1 MKNQRLKNVFVIVII
16 VTTLFLLSKVLN
28 YYNQKSIYHSLDNV
42 FLEMNYA
49 EVDSGSLE
57 GLPDLS
63 TVLESSQSF
72 REPDRIT
79 ELPVLVNDPD
89 GGEVSIFVGL
99 EQAFSIEYSK
109 KLGNDTYLYIDYEY
123 RDKKL
128 LGSIEISNSN
138 SSLVWAKSDYW
149 IDKKRGE
156 AVNLQEYLESAYWF
170 SSSKGL
176 PTLQLTEK
184 EELLN
189 YLKPYG
195 IDATWLREKSSY
207 ILNDV
212 VLKTWFEKGSQRY
225 SFDNLGNVKIVRSS
239 IMSQ

>member
-1 MKNQRLKNVFVIVII
+1 
-16 VTTLFLLSKVLN
+16 
-28 YYNQKSIYHSLDNV
+28 
-42 FLEMNYA
+42 MNYA
-49 EVDSGSLE
+49 EVYSGALK

-63 TVLESSQSF
+63 AALGSPQSF

-99 EQAFSIEYSK
+99 EQMFSVEYSK
-109 KLGNDTYLYIDYEY
+109 SLGNSVYLYIDYEY

-128 LGSIEISNSN
+128 LESIEISNSS
-138 SSLVWAKSDYW
+138 SSLVWAKSNYW

-156 AVNLQEYLESAYWF
+156 AVNLQEHLESSYWF

-176 PTLQLTEK
+176 PSLQVTEK

-189 YLKPYG
+189 YLKTYG
-195 IDATWLREKSSY
+195 IDAAWLREKSSY
-207 ILNDV
+207 VLNDV

-225 SFDNLGNVKIVRSS
+225 SFDKLGDVKIIESS
-239 IMSQ
+239 VLK

>member
-1 MKNQRLKNVFVIVII
+1 MKHKFSKYFFIIVII
-16 VTTLFLLSKVLN
+16 VTSSFLIFKVFN
-28 YYNQKSIYHSLDNV
+28 YYSQKIKYNSLENV

-49 EVDSGSLE
+49 EVYSGFLK

-63 TVLESSQSF
+63 TVLGSSQSF

-128 LGSIEISNSN
+128 LGSIEISNSS
-138 SSLVWAKSDYW
+138 SSLVWAKSNYW

-156 AVNLQEYLESAYWF
+156 AVNLQEHLESSYWF

-176 PTLQLTEK
+176 PSLQLTEK

-189 YLKPYG
+189 YLKTYG

-212 VLKTWFEKGSQRY
+212 VLKTWFEKRSQRY
-225 SFDNLGNVKIVRSS
+225 SFDKLGDVKIIESS
-239 IMSQ
+239 VLK

>member
-1 MKNQRLKNVFVIVII
+1 MKHKFSKYFFII
-16 VTTLFLLSKVLN
+16 VTSSFLIFKVFN
-28 YYNQKSIYHSLDNV
+28 YYSQKTQYNSLENV

-49 EVDSGSLE
+49 EVYSGFLK

-63 TVLESSQSF
+63 TVLGSPQSF

-89 GGEVSIFVGL
+89 WGEVSIFVGL

-156 AVNLQEYLESAYWF
+156 AVNLQEHLESSYWF
-170 SSSKGL
+170 CSSKSL
-176 PTLQLTEK
+176 PSLQLTEK
-184 EELLN
+184 EEVLN
-189 YLKPYG
+189 YLKTYG

-225 SFDNLGNVKIVRSS
+225 SFNNLGDAKIIESS
-239 IMSQ
+239 VLK

>member
-1 MKNQRLKNVFVIVII
+1 MKHKFSKYFFIIIII
-16 VTTLFLLSKVLN
+16 VTSSFLIFKVFN
-28 YYNQKSIYHSLDNV
+28 YYSQNVKYNSLENV

-49 EVDSGSLE
+49 EVYSGALK

-63 TVLESSQSF
+63 TVLGSPQSF

-156 AVNLQEYLESAYWF
+156 AVNLQEHLESSYWF

-176 PTLQLTEK
+176 PSLQLTEK
-184 EELLN
+184 EEVLN
-189 YLKPYG
+189 YLKTYG

-225 SFDNLGNVKIVRSS
+225 SFDNLGDVKIIESS
-239 IMSQ
+239 VLK

>member
-1 MKNQRLKNVFVIVII
+1 MKHKFSKYFFIIVII
-16 VTTLFLLSKVLN
+16 VTSSFLIFKVFN
-28 YYNQKSIYHSLDNV
+28 YYSQKTQYNSLENV

-49 EVDSGSLE
+49 EVYSGALK

-63 TVLESSQSF
+63 TVLGSPQSF

-79 ELPVLVNDPD
+79 ELPVLVNAPD

-156 AVNLQEYLESAYWF
+156 AVNLQEHLESSYWF

-176 PTLQLTEK
+176 PSLQLTEK
-184 EELLN
+184 EEVLN
-189 YLKPYG
+189 YLKTYG

-225 SFDNLGNVKIVRSS
+225 SFDNLGDVKIIESS
-239 IMSQ
+239 VLK

>member
-1 MKNQRLKNVFVIVII
+1 MKHKFSKYFFIIVII
-16 VTTLFLLSKVLN
+16 VTSSFLIFKVFN
-28 YYNQKSIYHSLDNV
+28 YYSQKIKYNSLENV

-49 EVDSGSLE
+49 EVYSGFLK

-63 TVLESSQSF
+63 TVLGSSQSF

-128 LGSIEISNSN
+128 LGSIEISNSDD
-138 SSLVWAKSDYW
+138 SLAWAESGYW
-149 IDKKRGE
+149 IDKKRCE
-156 AVNLQEYLESAYWF
+156 AVNLQEHLESSYWF
-170 SSSKGL
+170 SSSKSL
-176 PTLQLTEK
+176 PSLQLTEK
-184 EELLN
+184 EEVLN
-189 YLKPYG
+189 YLKTYG

-225 SFDNLGNVKIVRSS
+225 SFDKLGDVKIIESS
-239 IMSQ
+239 VLK

>member
-1 MKNQRLKNVFVIVII
+1 MKHKFSKYFFIIVII
-16 VTTLFLLSKVLN
+16 VTSSFLIFKVFN
-28 YYNQKSIYHSLDNV
+28 YYSQKTQYNSLENV

-49 EVDSGSLE
+49 EVYSGALK

-63 TVLESSQSF
+63 TVLGSPQSF

-149 IDKKRGE
+149 IDKKGGE
-156 AVNLQEYLESAYWF
+156 AVNLQEHLESSYWF

-176 PTLQLTEK
+176 PSLQLTEK
-184 EELLN
+184 EEVLN
-189 YLKPYG
+189 YLKTYG

-225 SFDNLGNVKIVRSS
+225 SFDNLGDVKIIESS
-239 IMSQ
+239 VLK

>member
-1 MKNQRLKNVFVIVII
+1 MNHKFSKYFFIIIII
-16 VTTLFLLSKVLN
+16 VTSSFLIFKVFN
-28 YYNQKSIYHSLDNV
+28 YYSQKIKYNSLENV

-49 EVDSGSLE
+49 EVYSGSLK

-63 TVLESSQSF
+63 TVLGSPQSF

-156 AVNLQEYLESAYWF
+156 AVNLQEHLESSYWF

-176 PTLQLTEK
+176 PSLQLTEK

-189 YLKPYG
+189 YLKTYG

-225 SFDNLGNVKIVRSS
+225 SFDNLGDVKIIESS
-239 IMSQ
+239 VLK

>member
-1 MKNQRLKNVFVIVII
+1 MKHKFSKYFFIIVII
-16 VTTLFLLSKVLN
+16 VTSSFLIFKVFN
-28 YYNQKSIYHSLDNV
+28 YYSQKIKYNSLENV

-49 EVDSGSLE
+49 EVYSGFLK

-63 TVLESSQSF
+63 TVLGSSQSF

-79 ELPVLVNDPD
+79 ELPVLVNAPD

-156 AVNLQEYLESAYWF
+156 AVNLQEHLESSYWF

-176 PTLQLTEK
+176 PSLQLTEK
-184 EELLN
+184 EEVLN
-189 YLKPYG
+189 YLKTYG

-225 SFDNLGNVKIVRSS
+225 SFDNLGDVKIIESS
-239 IMSQ
+239 VLK

>member
-1 MKNQRLKNVFVIVII
+1 MNHKFSKYFFIIIII
-16 VTTLFLLSKVLN
+16 VTSSFLIFKVFN
-28 YYNQKSIYHSLDNV
+28 YYSQKIKYNSLENV

-49 EVDSGSLE
+49 EVYSGALK

-63 TVLESSQSF
+63 TVLGSPQSF

-79 ELPVLVNDPD
+79 ELPVLVNAPD

-156 AVNLQEYLESAYWF
+156 AVNLQEHLESSYWF

-176 PTLQLTEK
+176 PSLQLTEK
-184 EELLN
+184 EEVLN
-189 YLKPYG
+189 YLRTYG

-225 SFDNLGNVKIVRSS
+225 SFDKLGDVKIIESS
-239 IMSQ
+239 VLK

>member
-1 MKNQRLKNVFVIVII
+1 MNHKFSKYFFIIVII
-16 VTTLFLLSKVLN
+16 VTSSFLIFKVFN
-28 YYNQKSIYHSLDNV
+28 YYSQKIKYNSLENV

-49 EVDSGSLE
+49 EVYSGALK

-63 TVLESSQSF
+63 TVLGSSQSF

-79 ELPVLVNDPD
+79 ELAVLVNDPD

-156 AVNLQEYLESAYWF
+156 AVNLQEHLESSYWF

-176 PTLQLTEK
+176 PSLQLTEK
-184 EELLN
+184 EEVLN
-189 YLKPYG
+189 YLKTYG

-212 VLKTWFEKGSQRY
+212 VLKTWFEKGGQRY
-225 SFDNLGNVKIVRSS
+225 SFDNLGDVKIIESS
-239 IMSQ
+239 VLK

>member
-1 MKNQRLKNVFVIVII
+1 MKHKFSKYYFIIVII
-16 VTTLFLLSKVLN
+16 VTSSFLIFKVFN
-28 YYNQKSIYHSLDNV
+28 YYSQKTQYNSLENV

-49 EVDSGSLE
+49 EVYSGALK

-63 TVLESSQSF
+63 TVLGSPQSF

-109 KLGNDTYLYIDYEY
+109 SLGNNVYLYIDYEY

-128 LGSIEISNSN
+128 LESIEISNSS
-138 SSLVWAKSDYW
+138 SSLVWAKSNYW

-156 AVNLQEYLESAYWF
+156 MVNLQEYLESAYWF

-176 PTLQLTEK
+176 PSLQLTEK
-184 EELLN
+184 EEVLN
-189 YLKPYG
+189 YLKTYG

-225 SFDNLGNVKIVRSS
+225 SFDKLGDVKIIESS
-239 IMSQ
+239 VLK

>member
-1 MKNQRLKNVFVIVII
+1 MKHKFSKYFFIIVII
-16 VTTLFLLSKVLN
+16 VTSSFLIFKVFN
-28 YYNQKSIYHSLDNV
+28 YYSQKTQYNSLENV

-49 EVDSGSLE
+49 EVYSGALK

-63 TVLESSQSF
+63 TVLGSPQSF

-99 EQAFSIEYSK
+99 EQMFSVEYSK
-109 KLGNDTYLYIDYEY
+109 SLGNNVYLYIDYEY

-128 LGSIEISNSN
+128 LESIEISNSS
-138 SSLVWAKSDYW
+138 SSLVRAKSNYW

-156 AVNLQEYLESAYWF
+156 MVNLQEYLESAYWF

-176 PTLQLTEK
+176 PSLQLTEK

-189 YLKPYG
+189 YLKTYG

-225 SFDNLGNVKIVRSS
+225 SFDNLGDVKIIESS
-239 IMSQ
+239 VLK

>member
-1 MKNQRLKNVFVIVII
+1 MKHKFSKYFFIIVII
-16 VTTLFLLSKVLN
+16 VTSSFLIFKVFN
-28 YYNQKSIYHSLDNV
+28 YYSQKIKYNSLENV

-49 EVDSGSLE
+49 EVYSGSLK

-63 TVLESSQSF
+63 TVLGSSQSF

-79 ELPVLVNDPD
+79 ELAVLVNDPD

-156 AVNLQEYLESAYWF
+156 AVNLQEHLESSYWF

-176 PTLQLTEK
+176 PSLQLTEK
-184 EELLN
+184 EEVLN
-189 YLKPYG
+189 YLKMYG

-212 VLKTWFEKGSQRY
+212 VLKTWFEKGGQRY
-225 SFDNLGNVKIVRSS
+225 SFDNLGDVKIIESS
-239 IMSQ
+239 VLK

>member
-1 MKNQRLKNVFVIVII
+1 
-16 VTTLFLLSKVLN
+16 
-28 YYNQKSIYHSLDNV
+28 
-42 FLEMNYA
+42 MNYA
-49 EVDSGSLE
+49 EVYSGTLK

-63 TVLESSQSF
+63 TVLGSSQSF

-79 ELPVLVNDPD
+79 ELAVLVNDPD

-156 AVNLQEYLESAYWF
+156 AVNLQEHLESSYWF

-176 PTLQLTEK
+176 PSLQLTEK
-184 EELLN
+184 EEVLN
-189 YLKPYG
+189 YLKTYG

-207 ILNDV
+207 ILNEV
-212 VLKTWFEKGSQRY
+212 VLKTWFEKGGQRY
-225 SFDNLGNVKIVRSS
+225 SFDNLGDVKIVESS
-239 IMSQ
+239 VLK

>member
-1 MKNQRLKNVFVIVII
+1 MNHKFSKYFFIIIII
-16 VTTLFLLSKVLN
+16 VTSSFLIFKVFN
-28 YYNQKSIYHSLDNV
+28 YYSQKIKYNSLENV

-49 EVDSGSLE
+49 EVYSGALK

-63 TVLESSQSF
+63 TVLGSPQSF

-149 IDKKRGE
+149 IDKKGGE
-156 AVNLQEYLESAYWF
+156 AVNLQEYLESSYWF

-176 PTLQLTEK
+176 PSLQLTEK

-189 YLKPYG
+189 YLNTYG

-207 ILNDV
+207 ILNNV

-225 SFDNLGNVKIVRSS
+225 SFDNLGDVKIIESS
-239 IMSQ
+239 VLK

>member
-1 MKNQRLKNVFVIVII
+1 MKHKFSKYFFIIVII
-16 VTTLFLLSKVLN
+16 VTSSFLIFKVFN
-28 YYNQKSIYHSLDNV
+28 YYSQKTQYNSLENV

-49 EVDSGSLE
+49 EVYSGALK

-63 TVLESSQSF
+63 TVLGSPQSF

-79 ELPVLVNDPD
+79 ELPVLVNAPD

-156 AVNLQEYLESAYWF
+156 AVNLQEHLESSYWF

-176 PTLQLTEK
+176 PSLQLTEK
-184 EELLN
+184 EEVLN
-189 YLKPYG
+189 YLKTYG

-225 SFDNLGNVKIVRSS
+225 SFDKLGDVKIIESS
-239 IMSQ
+239 VLK

>member
-1 MKNQRLKNVFVIVII
+1 FKVF
-16 VTTLFLLSKVLN
+16 N
-28 YYNQKSIYHSLDNV
+28 YYSQKIKYNSLENV

-49 EVDSGSLE
+49 EVYSGALK

-63 TVLESSQSF
+63 TVLGSPQSF

-149 IDKKRGE
+149 IDKKGGE
-156 AVNLQEYLESAYWF
+156 AVNLQEYLESSYWF

-176 PTLQLTEK
+176 PSLQLTEK

-189 YLKPYG
+189 YLNTYG

-207 ILNDV
+207 ILNNV

-225 SFDNLGNVKIVRSS
+225 SFDNLGDVKIIESS
-239 IMSQ
+239 VLK

>member
-1 MKNQRLKNVFVIVII
+1 MKHKFSKYFFIIVII
-16 VTTLFLLSKVLN
+16 VTSSFLIFKVFN
-28 YYNQKSIYHSLDNV
+28 YYSQKIKYNSLENV

-49 EVDSGSLE
+49 EVYSGFLK

-63 TVLESSQSF
+63 IVLGSSQSF

-79 ELPVLVNDPD
+79 ELPVLVNAPD

-156 AVNLQEYLESAYWF
+156 AVNLQEHLESSYWF

-176 PTLQLTEK
+176 PSLQLTEK
-184 EELLN
+184 EEVLN
-189 YLKPYG
+189 YLKTYG

-225 SFDNLGNVKIVRSS
+225 SFDNLGDVKIIESS
-239 IMSQ
+239 VLK

>member
-1 MKNQRLKNVFVIVII
+1 MKHKFSKYFFIIVII
-16 VTTLFLLSKVLN
+16 VTSSFLIFKVFN
-28 YYNQKSIYHSLDNV
+28 YYSQKIKYNSLENV

-49 EVDSGSLE
+49 EVYSGALK

-63 TVLESSQSF
+63 TVLGSSQSF

-79 ELPVLVNDPD
+79 ELAVLVNDPD

-123 RDKKL
+123 GDKKL

-156 AVNLQEYLESAYWF
+156 AVNLQEHLESSYWF

-176 PTLQLTEK
+176 PSLQLTEK
-184 EELLN
+184 EEVLN
-189 YLKPYG
+189 YLKTYG
-195 IDATWLREKSSY
+195 LDATWLREKSSY

-225 SFDNLGNVKIVRSS
+225 SFDNLGDVKIVESS
-239 IMSQ
+239 VLK

>member
-1 MKNQRLKNVFVIVII
+1 MKHKFSKYFFIIIII
-16 VTTLFLLSKVLN
+16 VTSSFLIFKVFN
-28 YYNQKSIYHSLDNV
+28 YYSQKVKYNSLENV

-49 EVDSGSLE
+49 EVYSGALK

-63 TVLESSQSF
+63 TVLGSPQSF

-149 IDKKRGE
+149 IDNKRGE
-156 AVNLQEYLESAYWF
+156 TVNLQEHLESSYWF

-176 PTLQLTEK
+176 PSLQLTEK
-184 EELLN
+184 EEVLN
-189 YLKPYG
+189 YLKTYG

-207 ILNDV
+207 ILNNV

-225 SFDNLGNVKIVRSS
+225 SFDNLGDVKIIESS
-239 IMSQ
+239 VLK

>member
-1 MKNQRLKNVFVIVII
+1 MKHKFSKYFFIIVII
-16 VTTLFLLSKVLN
+16 VTSSFLIFKVFN
-28 YYNQKSIYHSLDNV
+28 YYSQKIKYNSLENV
-42 FLEMNYA
+42 FFEMNYA
-49 EVDSGSLE
+49 EVYSGALK

-63 TVLESSQSF
+63 TILGSSQSF

-156 AVNLQEYLESAYWF
+156 AVNLQEHLESSYWF

-176 PTLQLTEK
+176 PSLQVTEK

-189 YLKPYG
+189 YLNTYG

-225 SFDNLGNVKIVRSS
+225 SFDNLGDVKIIESS
-239 IMSQ
+239 VLK

>member
-1 MKNQRLKNVFVIVII
+1 MNHKFSKYFFIIVII
-16 VTTLFLLSKVLN
+16 VTSSFLIFKVFN
-28 YYNQKSIYHSLDNV
+28 YYSQKIKNNSLENV

-49 EVDSGSLE
+49 EVYSGFLK

-63 TVLESSQSF
+63 TVLGSSQSF

-79 ELPVLVNDPD
+79 ELPVLVNAPD

-156 AVNLQEYLESAYWF
+156 AVNLQEHLESSYWF

-176 PTLQLTEK
+176 PSLQLTEK
-184 EELLN
+184 EEVLN
-189 YLKPYG
+189 YLKTYG

-225 SFDNLGNVKIVRSS
+225 SFDNLGDVKIVESS
-239 IMSQ
+239 VLK

>member
-1 MKNQRLKNVFVIVII
+1 MNHKFSKYFFIIVII
-16 VTTLFLLSKVLN
+16 VTSSFLIFKVFN
-28 YYNQKSIYHSLDNV
+28 YYSQNVKYNSLENV

-49 EVDSGSLE
+49 EVYSGALK

-63 TVLESSQSF
+63 TVLGSPQSF

-156 AVNLQEYLESAYWF
+156 AVNLQEHLESSYWF

-176 PTLQLTEK
+176 PSLQLTEK
-184 EELLN
+184 EEVLN
-189 YLKPYG
+189 YWRTYG

-225 SFDNLGNVKIVRSS
+225 SFDNLGDVKIIESS
-239 IMSQ
+239 VLK

>member
-1 MKNQRLKNVFVIVII
+1 MNHKFSKYFFIIIII
-16 VTTLFLLSKVLN
+16 VTSSFLIFKVFN
-28 YYNQKSIYHSLDNV
+28 YYSQKIKYNSLENV

-49 EVDSGSLE
+49 VVYSGSLK

-63 TVLESSQSF
+63 AVLGSPQSF

-138 SSLVWAKSDYW
+138 SSLVWAKFDYW

-156 AVNLQEYLESAYWF
+156 AVNLQEHLESSYWF

-176 PTLQLTEK
+176 PSLQVTEK

-189 YLKPYG
+189 YLNTYG

-225 SFDNLGNVKIVRSS
+225 SFDKLGDVKIIESS
-239 IMSQ
+239 VLK

>member
-1 MKNQRLKNVFVIVII
+1 MNHKFSKYFFIIVII
-16 VTTLFLLSKVLN
+16 VTSSFLIFKVFN
-28 YYNQKSIYHSLDNV
+28 YYSQKIKYNSLENV

-49 EVDSGSLE
+49 EVYSGALK

-63 TVLESSQSF
+63 TVLGSSQSF

-79 ELPVLVNDPD
+79 ELAVLVNDPD

-156 AVNLQEYLESAYWF
+156 AVNLQEHLESSYWF

-176 PTLQLTEK
+176 PSLQLTEK
-184 EELLN
+184 EEVLN
-189 YLKPYG
+189 YLKTYG
-195 IDATWLREKSSY
+195 LDATWLREKSSY

-212 VLKTWFEKGSQRY
+212 VLKTWFEKGRQRY
-225 SFDNLGNVKIVRSS
+225 SFDNLGDVKIIESS
-239 IMSQ
+239 VLK

>member
-1 MKNQRLKNVFVIVII
+1 MKSQRLKNVFVIVII
-16 VTTLFLLSKVLN
+16 VTTLFLLSEVLN
-28 YYNQKSIYHSLDNV
+28 YYSQKSTYHSLDNV

-49 EVDSGSLE
+49 EVDSGFLE
-57 GLPDLS
+57 DLPDLS
-63 TVLESSQSF
+63 TVLGSPQSF
-72 REPDRIT
+72 REPDRI
-79 ELPVLVNDPD
+79 
-89 GGEVSIFVGL
+89 IGL
-99 EQAFSIEYSK
+99 GIDSDLSDNESLQLIIGINETFIIEYRRLISE
-109 KLGNDTYLYIDYEY
+109 NVYLYICYNY
-123 RDKKL
+123 REQKL
-128 LGSIEISNSN
+128 KETIEISNSDD
-138 SSLVWAKSDYW
+138 SLAWAESDYW

-156 AVNLQEYLESAYWF
+156 TVNLQEYLESSYWF

-176 PTLQLTEK
+176 PSLQLTEK

-225 SFDNLGNVKIVRSS
+225 SFDNLGNVKIIRSS

>member
-1 MKNQRLKNVFVIVII
+1 MKHKFSKYFFIIVII
-16 VTTLFLLSKVLN
+16 VTSSFLIFKVFN
-28 YYNQKSIYHSLDNV
+28 YYSQKIKNNSLENV

-49 EVDSGSLE
+49 EVYSGFLK

-63 TVLESSQSF
+63 TVLGSSQSF

-79 ELPVLVNDPD
+79 ELPVLVNAPD

-156 AVNLQEYLESAYWF
+156 TVNLQEYLESTYWF

-176 PTLQLTEK
+176 PSLQLTEK
-184 EELLN
+184 EEVLN
-189 YLKPYG
+189 YLKTYG

-225 SFDNLGNVKIVRSS
+225 SFDNLGDVKIVEPSVLK
-239 IMSQ
+239 

>member
-1 MKNQRLKNVFVIVII
+1 MNHKFSKYFFIIVII
-16 VTTLFLLSKVLN
+16 VTSSFLIFKAFN
-28 YYNQKSIYHSLDNV
+28 YYSQKIKYNSLENV

-49 EVDSGSLE
+49 EVYSGALK

-63 TVLESSQSF
+63 TVLGSSQSF

-156 AVNLQEYLESAYWF
+156 AVNLQEHLESSYWF

-176 PTLQLTEK
+176 PSLQLTEK
-184 EELLN
+184 EEVLN
-189 YLKPYG
+189 YLKTYG

-212 VLKTWFEKGSQRY
+212 VLKTWFEKGGQRY
-225 SFDNLGNVKIVRSS
+225 SFDNLGDVKIIESS
-239 IMSQ
+239 VLK

>member
-1 MKNQRLKNVFVIVII
+1 MKPKFSKYFFIIVIVI
-16 VTTLFLLSKVLN
+16 TTLFLLSKVLN
-28 YYNQKSIYHSLDNV
+28 YYSQKTNYNSLENV

-57 GLPDLS
+57 DLPDLS
-63 TVLESSQSF
+63 TVLGSSQSF

-156 AVNLQEYLESAYWF
+156 AVNLQEHLESSYWF

-176 PTLQLTEK
+176 PSLQLTEK

-225 SFDNLGNVKIVRSS
+225 SFDNLGNVKIVESS
-239 IMSQ
+239 VLE

>member
-1 MKNQRLKNVFVIVII
+1 MKHKFSKYFFIIVII
-16 VTTLFLLSKVLN
+16 VTSSFLIFKVFN
-28 YYNQKSIYHSLDNV
+28 YYSQKTQYNSLENV

-49 EVDSGSLE
+49 EVYSGSLK

-63 TVLESSQSF
+63 TVLGSSQSF
-72 REPDRIT
+72 RQPDRIT
-79 ELPVLVNDPD
+79 ELPVLVNAPD

-128 LGSIEISNSN
+128 LGSIEISNSDD
-138 SSLVWAKSDYW
+138 SLAWAESGYW

-156 AVNLQEYLESAYWF
+156 AVNLQEHLESSYWF

-176 PTLQLTEK
+176 PSLQLTEK
-184 EELLN
+184 EEVLN
-189 YLKPYG
+189 YLKTYG

-207 ILNDV
+207 ILNNV

-225 SFDNLGNVKIVRSS
+225 SFDNLGDVKIIESS
-239 IMSQ
+239 VLK